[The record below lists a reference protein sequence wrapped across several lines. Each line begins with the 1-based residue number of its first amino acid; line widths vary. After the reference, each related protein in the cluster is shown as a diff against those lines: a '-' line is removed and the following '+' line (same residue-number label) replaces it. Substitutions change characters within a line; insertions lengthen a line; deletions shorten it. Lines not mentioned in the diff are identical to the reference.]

1 MYIILAIL
9 IFCLLIFS
17 HELGHFMAA
26 RASGVRVLEF
36 SMGMGPALWKK
47 QRGETLYAIRCLP
60 LGGYCALE
68 GEDESSEDPRAF
80 TNAVLPKK
88 LLILVAGV
96 AMNFLVGF
104 VIVLV
109 LFSGKSFSAP
119 VITGFMEGCP
129 YENAE
134 AFQQGDRF
142 YRVNGERVYFS
153 GDVSRFLQ
161 RGEGTPE
168 FEIIRNGEKRKFT
181 LEMQPR
187 EYEYQGQTGTYYGFL
202 MEQLDSGPLNHLRY
216 SWYQSLDFVRM
227 VRMGLTDLVTG
238 AVSVKEVSGVVGI
251 VDTINQVGQ
260 QAPTA
265 RDALWSIGYL
275 TALVSMNLAVMN
287 LLPIP
292 ALDGGR
298 IVFLL
303 IGTLVAKIRG
313 RQLDPKYEGWIH
325 GVTLILL
332 IGLMVVVMFNDVAR
346 VVTR

>member
-1 MYIILAIL
+1 
-9 IFCLLIFS
+9 
-17 HELGHFMAA
+17 
-26 RASGVRVLEF
+26 
-36 SMGMGPALWKK
+36 
-47 QRGETLYAIRCLP
+47 
-60 LGGYCALE
+60 
-68 GEDESSEDPRAF
+68 
-80 TNAVLPKK
+80 
-88 LLILVAGV
+88 
-96 AMNFLVGF
+96 
-104 VIVLV
+104 
-109 LFSGKSFSAP
+109 
-119 VITGFMEGCP
+119 
-129 YENAE
+129 
-134 AFQQGDRF
+134 
-142 YRVNGERVYFS
+142 
-153 GDVSRFLQ
+153 
-161 RGEGTPE
+161 
-168 FEIIRNGEKRKFT
+168 
-181 LEMQPR
+181 
-187 EYEYQGQTGTYYGFL
+187 
-202 MEQLDSGPLNHLRY
+202 
-216 SWYQSLDFVRM
+216 M

-313 RQLDPKYEGWIH
+313 RRLDPKYEGWIH

-346 VVTR
+346 MVTR